1 MTINAYKSGAWGV
14 ALAVEIF
21 TRSVDVHLL
30 ILNIAVCFTIKRR
43 RRQ

>member
-14 ALAVEIF
+14 ALAVEVF
-21 TRSVDVHLL
+21 SRSIDVHLL
-30 ILNIAVCFTIKRR
+30 LVNIAIVFSIKRR